1 MSFQR
6 SEYVMMGIFLKELP
20 FDRWADKYE
29 PYICVYADNPINI
42 VAVSINIV
50 AVSEA
55 CNEGFVIGK
64 VLSEGSGYEGVELMS
79 IDDDLVQLKKD
90 IPAII
95 KEELDMDVSV
105 EDVKL
110 YTFSAWS

>member
-1 MSFQR
+1 MSVHR
-6 SEYVMMGIFLKELP
+6 TEYVMMGVFIKELP
-20 FDRWADKYE
+20 FDKWDDKYE
-29 PYICVYADNPINI
+29 MYVCGASNASIWV
-42 VAVSINIV
+42 VALSDC
-50 AVSEA
+50 SD
-55 CNEGFVIGK
+55 EGHVIGK
-64 VLSEGSGYEGVELMS
+64 VLSMGDSYEGVELMS

-110 YTFSAWS
+110 YTFSSWS